1 MADNKNAS
9 PSVAVKP
16 LDWSPRNDQPQYE
29 VCADTPF
36 GRYKISN
43 KGEYGFGWMQPRQTV
58 WSGFLPTLEKA
69 KAAAQADYEARIRS
83 ALSAQV
89 QDVAVEDVLSERK
102 RQVEREGWTPEHD
115 DAYTEYEL
123 AWAAITYAMAACAD
137 SAERAVMDQ
146 FGDHSATPGRI
157 NENWPWDWK
166 WWKPK
171 DRRRDLVRAA
181 ALIIAE
187 IERLDR
193 AAAPAKQ
200 EGGTNE

>member
-1 MADNKNAS
+1 MQSEEPTIIQSLENHLA
-9 PSVAVKP
+9 
-16 LDWSPRNDQPQYE
+16 
-29 VCADTPF
+29 
-36 GRYKISN
+36 
-43 KGEYGFGWMQPRQTV
+43 EYGHTTV
-58 WSGFLPTLEKA
+58 GQDI
-69 KAAAQADYEARIRS
+69 AAAILVIKDLHQKA